1 AVHCHV
7 PPRVAHPLPRACVT
21 GSDWGAWSP
30 SIRTPRAMSLS
41 LRDQLLQAGLLD
53 PKKAKEQ
60 ARDQRNQRREQG
72 NSKKPPGPDPRELA
86 QQKAAAE
93 KAARDAE
100 LNRKQQEKLE
110 QKARRAEVRQLV
122 EQHRVTKLAD
132 SDELYNFIDGSRIRR
147 LPVDRAM
154 REKLVA
160 GTWVIVRCA
169 GRYEI
174 VPADIAARIVGRDP
188 HAALQ
193 PAPTVATTEASDGEE
208 DPYKDF
214 KVPDDLMW

>member
-1 AVHCHV
+1 
-7 PPRVAHPLPRACVT
+7 
-21 GSDWGAWSP
+21 
-30 SIRTPRAMSLS
+30 MSLS

-60 ARDQRNQRREQG
+60 TREQRKDRREH
-72 NSKKPPGPDPRELA
+72 NNKKPTGPDPRALA
-86 QQKAAAE
+86 AQKAAAE

-122 EQHRVTKLAD
+122 EQHRVAKLAD

-147 LPVDRAM
+147 LPVDRPM

-160 GTWVIVRCA
+160 GSLVIVRCA

-174 VPADIAARIVGRDP
+174 VPAEIGARIVERDP
-188 HAALQ
+188 HAGLQ
-193 PAPTVATTEASDGEE
+193 APPAGVSPEASTEAAED
-208 DPYKDF
+208 DPYKDY

>member
-1 AVHCHV
+1 
-7 PPRVAHPLPRACVT
+7 
-21 GSDWGAWSP
+21 
-30 SIRTPRAMSLS
+30 MSLS

-60 ARDQRNQRREQG
+60 TREQRRDRREH
-72 NSKKPPGPDPRELA
+72 NNKKPSGPDPRQIA

-110 QKARRAEVRQLV
+110 QKARRSEVKQLV
-122 EQHRVTKLAD
+122 EQHRVPKLAD

-147 LPVDRAM
+147 LPVDRPM

-174 VPADIAARIVGRDP
+174 VPAEIAARIVERDP
-188 HAALQ
+188 HAGLQ
-193 PAPTVATTEASDGEE
+193 PAPASGATAEPAED
-208 DPYKDF
+208 DPYKDY

>member
-1 AVHCHV
+1 
-7 PPRVAHPLPRACVT
+7 
-21 GSDWGAWSP
+21 
-30 SIRTPRAMSLS
+30 MSLS

-60 ARDQRNQRREQG
+60 SREQRRDRREHS
-72 NSKKPPGPDPRELA
+72 NKKPTGPDPRELA
-86 QQKAAAE
+86 AQKAAAE
-93 KAARDAE
+93 KATRDAE

-122 EQHRVTKLAD
+122 EQHRVAKLAD

-147 LPVDRAM
+147 LPVDRPM

-160 GTWVIVRCA
+160 GSLVIVRCA

-174 VPADIAARIVGRDP
+174 VPAEIGARIVERDP
-188 HAALQ
+188 HAGLQ
-193 PAPTVATTEASDGEE
+193 TPPTGVSPEASTESGEE
-208 DPYKDF
+208 DPYKDY

>member
-1 AVHCHV
+1 
-7 PPRVAHPLPRACVT
+7 
-21 GSDWGAWSP
+21 
-30 SIRTPRAMSLS
+30 MSLS

-60 ARDQRNQRREQG
+60 SREQRSQRRE
-72 NSKKPPGPDPRELA
+72 NNNKKPSGPDPRELA

-122 EQHRVTKLAD
+122 QQHRVAKLAD

-147 LPVDRAM
+147 LPVDRPM

-160 GTWVIVRCA
+160 GSLVIVRCD

-174 VPADIAARIVGRDP
+174 VPAEIAGRIVERDP
-188 HAALQ
+188 HAALKPP
-193 PAPTVATTEASDGEE
+193 PAGAAPEAAAED
-208 DPYKDF
+208 DPYKDY

>member
-1 AVHCHV
+1 
-7 PPRVAHPLPRACVT
+7 
-21 GSDWGAWSP
+21 
-30 SIRTPRAMSLS
+30 MSLS
-41 LRDQLLQAGLLD
+41 IRDQLLQAGLLD
-53 PKKAKEQ
+53 PKKAKEHG
-60 ARDQRNQRREQG
+60 REQRNQRRQQ
-72 NSKKPPGPDPRELA
+72 NNKQPSGPDPRELA

-122 EQHRVTKLAD
+122 EQHRVPKLAD

-147 LPVDRAM
+147 LPVDRPM

-160 GTWVIVRCA
+160 GSLVIVRCA

-174 VPADIAARIVGRDP
+174 VPAEIAARIAERDP

-193 PAPTVATTEASDGEE
+193 PPPAAAGADAAASSED
-208 DPYKDF
+208 DPYKDY